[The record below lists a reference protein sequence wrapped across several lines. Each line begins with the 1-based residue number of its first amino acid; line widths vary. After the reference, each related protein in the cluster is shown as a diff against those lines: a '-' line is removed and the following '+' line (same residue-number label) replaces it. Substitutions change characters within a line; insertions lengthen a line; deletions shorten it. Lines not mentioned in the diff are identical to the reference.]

1 MSGPDARGL
10 RASIRS
16 ATPFLEIDL
25 DVPAGTTC
33 AILGPNGSGKS
44 TTLAALAGLRRTEG
58 STIGYAGRS
67 LQNATTFVPPHRRS
81 VVLLAQQP
89 RLFPHLSVARNVAF
103 GPESAG
109 LPRREVAERTERWLA
124 AVGVTEFGDRMPK
137 QLSGG
142 QAQRVAIARAL
153 ATEPD
158 VLLLDEPFAALDVD
172 VAQQMRTLMRSLIS
186 ERSGCTVLVT
196 HDLVDAVALA
206 DDVAVIEHGRVV
218 GRGPTRE
225 VLRRPGTAFAA
236 ALAGLNMFVG
246 SFEPPATVIGVDGGR
261 VTGVSADVR
270 RPDAAAVATFSPRA
284 VALYLDAPQGSP
296 RTVLGG
302 MVAEVM
308 PQGDHAIVRCDVS
321 GQVIS
326 AEVTWSAVED
336 LALHAGR
343 DVHLVIKANEVRVY
357 EATPSLDAP
366 D

>member
-1 MSGPDARGL
+1 
-10 RASIRS
+10 
-16 ATPFLEIDL
+16 
-25 DVPAGTTC
+25 
-33 AILGPNGSGKS
+33 
-44 TTLAALAGLRRTEG
+44 
-58 STIGYAGRS
+58 
-67 LQNATTFVPPHRRS
+67 
-81 VVLLAQQP
+81 
-89 RLFPHLSVARNVAF
+89 
-103 GPESAG
+103 
-109 LPRREVAERTERWLA
+109 
-124 AVGVTEFGDRMPK
+124 
-137 QLSGG
+137 
-142 QAQRVAIARAL
+142 
-153 ATEPD
+153 
-158 VLLLDEPFAALDVD
+158 
-172 VAQQMRTLMRSLIS
+172 
-186 ERSGCTVLVT
+186 
-196 HDLVDAVALA
+196 
-206 DDVAVIEHGRVV
+206 
-218 GRGPTRE
+218 
-225 VLRRPGTAFAA
+225 
-236 ALAGLNMFVG
+236 
-246 SFEPPATVIGVDGGR
+246 